1 MHDCPICALH
11 SSKIA
16 QSSYEIVRSNHWL
29 LRHHPA
35 PAPLLGWLLL
45 DARRH
50 LAGPVDFQ
58 PQEAASWGQATQR
71 ASQLIQQLTDCD
83 RVYAIAFGEGAHHLH
98 LHLIPRFQLD
108 PDTTAWAV
116 ADHYRAVASGE
127 RAAVERAA
135 VDPSQI
141 AQFVQQARLI
151 AASFDLDAV

>member
-1 MHDCPICALH
+1 MQDCPVCALH
-11 SSKIA
+11 GNRIA

-29 LRHHPA
+29 LRHHPT

-58 PQEAASWGQATQR
+58 PQEAASWGQATQL
-71 ASQLIQQLTDCD
+71 ASQLIQQLTACD

-108 PDTTAWAV
+108 SETTAWAV
-116 ADHYRAVASGE
+116 ADHYRAVSTGE
-127 RAAVERAA
+127 RAAVE
-135 VDPSQI
+135 PTQI
-141 AQFVQQARLI
+141 EQFVQQARLL
-151 AASFDLDAV
+151 APSFEIEAV